1 MFTLRQILN
10 RVVGTGPWS
19 AAPFAAICNRTCA
32 LRHAVHRPE
41 AFDGVLRCESG
52 DFATYTG
59 GQSILSQPD
68 NADMVEGRNR
78 YCRAGIAPACDKV
91 LYSLSNGGIVGT
103 DGLVY
108 SVATRTAIQESM
120 RCWTTATTRHPVLSA
135 PRLPLSQR
143 LDGCGTVIAVLGGEG
158 YFHFL
163 LESLPR
169 LWIAREH
176 LGTVQYVFANGRAG
190 SFHERWLERAGV
202 SPSTIVWVQGLSH
215 FHCEQLLFSNYLM
228 CDAQPTRW
236 TVLAL
241 RQLLKANPSTT
252 PGNRRLW
259 ISRADTGTRQPAWEA
274 VLLRQ
279 LPEFEKVTLTDRSP
293 AEQIEIMR
301 SAAVVA
307 GPTGAGL
314 SNIVFC
320 SPGTKLIELHDLRR
334 STPLFSRLADVC
346 EMPSG
351 WAAIDFSI
359 AEPDSRLASAIRKF
373 SENSAGRSK

>member
-1 MFTLRQILN
+1 MTDI
-10 RVVGTGPWS
+10 VD
-19 AAPFAAICNRTCA
+19 RTCGPQ
-32 LRHAVHRPE
+32 HAIHRPE
-41 AFDGVLRCESG
+41 AFDGIVHFEPGEAAL
-52 DFATYTG
+52 YTG
-59 GQSILSQPD
+59 GQSLLDQPD
-68 NADMVEGRNR
+68 RADTVGRRKR
-78 YCRAGIAPACDKV
+78 YCERGIAAACDKF
-91 LYSLSNGGIVGT
+91 LYSLSDAGVVGS

-108 SVATRTAIQESM
+108 SLATRTAIRESM
-120 RCWTTATTRHPVLSA
+120 RCWTTSVSRHPVLAA
-135 PRLPLSQR
+135 PRLPAAKR
-143 LDGCGTVIAVLGGEG
+143 LDGYGTTIAVLGGEG

-169 LWIAREH
+169 LWMARSH
-176 LGTVQYVFANGRAG
+176 FSSLTYVFANGRPGA
-190 SFHERWLERAGV
+190 FQERWLELAGV
-202 SPSTIVWVQGLSH
+202 TSDKIVWVQGLTH
-215 FHCEQLLFSNYLM
+215 VHCGQLLFSNYLM
-228 CDAQPTRW
+228 RDTQPTRW

-241 RQLLKANPSTT
+241 RQLLKANPPTT

-259 ISRADTGTRQPAWEA
+259 ISRADARTRQPAWEA

-320 SPGTKLIELHDLRR
+320 SPGTKLIELHDVRR

-351 WAAIDFSI
+351 WAAIDFSS

-373 SENSAGRSK
+373 AENSAGRPK